1 MVQALI
7 IALIT
12 FALVPLVAIVSHAI
26 GAVDRPNHRRVHYG
40 IISNW
45 GGVAVWIGAFLY
57 LPWSACLVALLGAW
71 DGVRALT
78 ARWKLAVQIVAAY
91 AGVFSDYDMP
101 DLLFAIGWI
110 VLLMNAMNL
119 IDGVDGLASG
129 TAITLLVAVALLSST
144 PSPFVL
150 PLIGALIGFW
160 CWNWHP
166 AKIFLGDSGSYLIGF
181 CLGVATLSLP
191 WSVRLLLFAYPIADV
206 VLAFWRR
213 GWHWAQPDKLHIHH
227 RLLQWW
233 PQRVAVA
240 RLYVLVL
247 VSTWLALFI

>member
-7 IALIT
+7 IAVIT
-12 FALVPLVAIVSHAI
+12 FCLVPLVAIVSHAI
-26 GAVDRPNHRRVHYG
+26 GAVDKPNDRRVHRG

-45 GGVAVWIGAFLY
+45 GGVAVGISIITVLPIGAMVLCVAGAVDGRTS
-57 LPWSACLVALLGAW
+57 LPAYIKIPIQLFGGW
-71 DGVRALT
+71 
-78 ARWKLAVQIVAAY
+78 LAVRE
-91 AGVFSDYDMP
+91 MP
-101 DLLFAIGWI
+101 DMWI
-110 VLLMNAMNL
+110 ALAWIMLVTNAMNL

-160 CWNWHP
+160 YWNWHP

-206 VLAFWRR
+206 ALAFWRR

-227 RLLQWW
+227 RLLHWW

-240 RLYVLVL
+240 RLYGLVL
-247 VSTWLALFI
+247 VTTWLALLI